1 MDRMR
6 AGSPAY
12 SRQGSG
18 GSSGSGSSS
27 PGMSPGHHRSA
38 SASGISG
45 IRRTQNL
52 AAKAANARLAQVMA
66 SQASA
71 EEEEDDLLPARA
83 GSGFV
88 GGVRFGLPRPVPN
101 SNGGGGA
108 SLFGRSAR
116 SPSPAVIAR
125 LNTSARTRQ
134 GRFFPDMGHLNF
146 REPGDLREASA
157 LQDQVANLGEG
168 VSLEARHLS
177 RKEAALRQREIPG
190 TILYRDK
197 LGMPVRTDTAN
208 LAQEAMKAAMRT
220 KDDKGEEL
228 TALRQEVQSAKDEI
242 ANTMDQ
248 LKDAELEVK
257 SLRSMTHRMIL
268 TQEEM
273 EEVVLKRC
281 WLARY
286 WALAVRHGKFVEDA
300 VMLVLAQQRRPNLL
314 RQSGSDL
321 RSPGDPKW
329 DEFELSQ
336 EEAED
341 VLFKQVLLLAP

>member
-1 MDRMR
+1 M
-6 AGSPAY
+6 
-12 SRQGSG
+12 
-18 GSSGSGSSS
+18 SSS
-27 PGMSPGHHRSA
+27 CGKLLLLRLKLEAVSLLDSFLLTCSLICSKMRITTCLKRFADISSLQYFIA
-38 SASGISG
+38 S
-45 IRRTQNL
+45 
-52 AAKAANARLAQVMA
+52 
-66 SQASA
+66 
-71 EEEEDDLLPARA
+71 
-83 GSGFV
+83 
-88 GGVRFGLPRPVPN
+88 
-101 SNGGGGA
+101 
-108 SLFGRSAR
+108 
-116 SPSPAVIAR
+116 
-125 LNTSARTRQ
+125 
-134 GRFFPDMGHLNF
+134 
-146 REPGDLREASA
+146 
-157 LQDQVANLGEG
+157 VANLGEG